1 MENHLLLYK
10 KKRWI
15 LSCIE
20 WPAPIWASNER
31 ISKKKEGRKTRWQKM
46 TAFIF
51 LRQPPRPNW
60 RVLRARKNAG
70 CSRTTGDGWWSVRIG
85 NERCNCLRPRATR
98 CNELFC
104 RVERKEWRSV
114 KKKGEKNMEK
124 ASVFLNRGRER
135 IACVSSFRFFLF
147 LPLNNLVVVVE
158 ITTRWMLRI
167 RKVGK
172 KFEWNLMLRLCKCK
186 LWFNFLRFGRF
197 RNNIKIFSP
206 IYRMKQSIQTNWINK
221 FVKKKE
227 NNSQLDLFYII
238 FHPEIISDTKTI
250 LDFQKYILKKKETI
264 DQMFEIIP

>member
-10 KKRWI
+10 KKKMDPIVHRVTGSY
-15 LSCIE
+15 LGFERKNIE
-20 WPAPIWASNER
+20 
-31 ISKKKEGRKTRWQKM
+31 KKERQKM

-124 ASVFLNRGRER
+124 ASVFLNRER

-197 RNNIKIFSP
+197 RNNIKLKISSP

-238 FHPEIISDTKTI
+238 FHPGIISDTKTI
-250 LDFQKYILKKKETI
+250 FDFQKYILKKKETI